1 MAKFGSA
8 IKGGAGAGAA
18 AAAAAAKAAKGAA
31 GAAASSAAAAA
42 KAAGKSAGAAASSA
56 AAAAKKAA
64 GSVGDL
70 AKGGKKAGKSA
81 DSAAD
86 LAKAGKNADSAAD
99 LAKGGKKASALS
111 DVGKGAKKAAPLLA
125 AAGLVGG
132 VMYIE
137 KKLAKESAAVQ
148 GCTTACLPSNFD
160 DMMYG
165 DLTRDKL
172 KYKTVEELKKADP
185 KTPDDQPVCTDKVG
199 DCAAFCTGKCKEKH
213 QSDIP
218 GSNIL
223 SRAGDAAG
231 DVFGKMNEMLNPF
244 AGPEGKKR
252 MIIAGIILFL
262 VLFGP
267 LIFKMMF

>member
-8 IKGGAGAGAA
+8 VKGGAGAGAA

-86 LAKAGKNADSAAD
+86 LAK
-99 LAKGGKKASALS
+99 GGKKASTLS

>member
-1 MAKFGSA
+1 MAKFSSA

-99 LAKGGKKASALS
+99 LAKGGKKASTLS

-172 KYKTVEELKKADP
+172 KYKTVEELKKVDP

-199 DCAAFCTGKCKEKH
+199 DCAAFCTDKCKEKH

>member
-1 MAKFGSA
+1 MAKIGSA
-8 IKGGAGAGAA
+8 VKGGAGAGAA

-86 LAKAGKNADSAAD
+86 LAK
-99 LAKGGKKASALS
+99 GGKKVSTLS

-172 KYKTVEELKKADP
+172 KYKTVEELKKVDP

-213 QSDIP
+213 QADIP
-218 GSNIL
+218 GSNIM